1 MKVERA
7 LNVED
12 LRRIAAYRLP
22 RVVYHYIQGGAEEHA
37 TLRANRE
44 VFEAIRFA
52 PRTLVDVSRRSQ
64 NVALYGRVYDS
75 PIGIAPLGA
84 AELFWEDGELA
95 LARAACRANVPFV
108 LSTHSATPL
117 QRFVWEAGSAPW
129 FQLYM
134 PRERETARNLVR
146 RAFDAGCEA
155 LILTVDVPV
164 NGNRE
169 YNQRNGFGQSLFAC
183 PYKALDALSHPR
195 WLARV
200 FARAWWTRKKAVK
213 LPHWSTR
220 RDHMSWEDF
229 DWLRDTWPRKLLI
242 KGVLCV
248 EDAQLAAA
256 HGADGIVVSNHGGRQ
271 LDGAPSSM
279 EVLPSIAAAVGERLV
294 VAVDSGFRRGSDIV
308 KALALG
314 ADMVFVGRA
323 AAYGLA
329 AGGENGVRHALH
341 LLRGEIDRVLALLGC
356 PSVDELGPQF
366 VRSAAKELVAQPP
379 LPPVAR
385 LRVV

>member
-12 LRRIAAYRLP
+12 LRRIAAHRLP

-52 PRTLVDVSRRSQ
+52 PRTLVDISRRSQ

-75 PIGIAPLGA
+75 PLGIAPLGA

-95 LARAACRANVPFV
+95 LA
-108 LSTHSATPL
+108 
-117 QRFVWEAGSAPW
+117 
-129 FQLYM
+129 
-134 PRERETARNLVR
+134 RETARNLVR

-169 YNQRNGFGQSLFAC
+169 YNERNGFGQSPFAC
-183 PYKALDALSHPR
+183 PYKVLDALSHPR

-314 ADMVFVGRA
+314 ADMVFLGRA